1 MKVEVN
7 QPPLP
12 ERPEDCRGDVGRGE
26 DDWVLPPPRGVLGE
40 ALFRGAGVSNPPPDL
55 PEFRF
60 EFRFEFWL
68 DRLVRVEGLV
78 SGSSVGLCRP

>member
-1 MKVEVN
+1 MKVELN

-26 DDWVLPPPRGVLGE
+26 DDRVLLPPRGVLGE
-40 ALFRGAGVSNPPPDL
+40 TLFRGAGVSNPPPDR
-55 PEFRF
+55 P

-68 DRLVRVEGLV
+68 DRLERVEGLV
-78 SGSSVGLCRP
+78 SGSSVGLC

>member
-26 DDWVLPPPRGVLGE
+26 DDRVLLPPRGVLGE
-40 ALFRGAGVSNPPPDL
+40 ALFRRAGVSNPPPDR

-68 DRLVRVEGLV
+68 DWLDRVEGLV
-78 SGSSVGLCRP
+78 SGSSVGLC